1 MTTLDKL
8 QEALQYMQ
16 EARRLVNEAKNENRS
31 LDKYYGYSL
40 LIISRDLTGFTDNRT
55 AYLGRNINLHEII
68 HTEGEKWHSKEI
80 RLERKRRNTGC
91 DPPKQCHQRAKN
103 VINFSTSFS
112 FMKAI
117 NLKHLQPLA
126 CEAYAGLAIFPEQKA
141 DSVIKEFTD
150 ELSSDV
156 QNIRNTAA
164 SGIAEKNLESG
175 ISKYCQRYEFHLTA
189 WLQSSV
195 ENKFAFICP
204 MSASTVT
211 TVLDRR
217 KLVRNKYNYFREWR
231 RRTVNMISKSIK
243 QTQMQKKSNERKR
256 TPRVVNSDKEAK
268 YIKRR

>member
-1 MTTLDKL
+1 
-8 QEALQYMQ
+8 
-16 EARRLVNEAKNENRS
+16 
-31 LDKYYGYSL
+31 
-40 LIISRDLTGFTDNRT
+40 
-55 AYLGRNINLHEII
+55 
-68 HTEGEKWHSKEI
+68 
-80 RLERKRRNTGC
+80 
-91 DPPKQCHQRAKN
+91 
-103 VINFSTSFS
+103 
-112 FMKAI
+112 MKAI
-117 NLKHLQPLA
+117 SLKHLHPLA
-126 CEAYAGLAIFPEQKA
+126 YEAYAGLTIYPEQKA
-141 DSVIKEFTD
+141 DSVIKECTN
-150 ELSSDV
+150 ELNGDV

-195 ENKFAFICP
+195 ENKFAFISP

-217 KLVRNKYNYFREWR
+217 KLVRNKYNYLREWR

-256 TPRVVNSDKEAK
+256 MPRVVNSDKGAK